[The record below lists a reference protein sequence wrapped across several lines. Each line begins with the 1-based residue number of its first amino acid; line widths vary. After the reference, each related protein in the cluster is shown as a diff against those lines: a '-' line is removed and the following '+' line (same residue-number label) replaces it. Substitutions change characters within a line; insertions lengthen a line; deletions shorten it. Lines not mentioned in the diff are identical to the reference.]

1 MPFIRLISPDV
12 LARSVTIPSYIDF
25 TMGTSIYP
33 DYPPETTPEQL
44 EYLLSNLKDWSIAH
58 GLAVRPSPT
67 FVAEEIDP
75 SGVLANTAPVTLFP
89 SPFPAA
95 CLEEA
100 RGIQTAY
107 NELYAA
113 IAEDEEWLREIVE
126 E

>member
-1 MPFIRLISPDV
+1 M
-12 LARSVTIPSYIDF
+12 AA
-25 TMGTSIYP
+25 SIYP
-33 DYPPETTPEQL
+33 DYPPQMTPEESQ
-44 EYLLSNLKDWSIAH
+44 YLLSNLKDWSIAH
-58 GLAVRPSPT
+58 GLAVRPSPA

-95 CLEEA
+95 CFEEA
-100 RGIQTAY
+100 RDIQKSY

-113 IAEDEEWLREIVE
+113 ISQDEQWLSEIVE

>member
-1 MPFIRLISPDV
+1 M
-12 LARSVTIPSYIDF
+12 AA
-25 TMGTSIYP
+25 SIYP
-33 DYPPETTPEQL
+33 DYPPQMTSEESQ
-44 EYLLSNLKDWSIAH
+44 YLLSNLKDWSIAH
-58 GLAVRPSPT
+58 GLAVRPSPA

-95 CLEEA
+95 CFEEA
-100 RGIQTAY
+100 RDIQKSY

-113 IAEDEEWLREIVE
+113 ISQDEEWLSEIVE